1 MWTSISNN
9 HTNNVLIESQE
20 ELYENIPMVI
30 VLWFIYCLLG
40 VLILSVLTTIY
51 LSFTYKQDEVKP
63 LCIDENKPYNDLE
76 KQDTSFKN

>member
-1 MWTSISNN
+1 MWASIGSN

-20 ELYENIPMVI
+20 DFYENIPMVI

-40 VLILSVLTTIY
+40 VLVLSVLTTIY
-51 LSFTYKQDEVKP
+51 LSFTYKQDEAKS

-76 KQDTSFKN
+76 KQDGSFKN